1 MVHRQDSLYGVSL
14 ASYWSVL
21 GLKDNMTSL
30 FAKDKKNLAE
40 ARENMVDLYLVNLL
54 RQPERVKAIPLFH
67 FLSGL
72 SASWFTG

>member
-1 MVHRQDSLYGVSL
+1 
-14 ASYWSVL
+14 
-21 GLKDNMTSL
+21 MTSL